1 MMLVTALSMIHI
13 INTNDN
19 KEVMVFMV
27 LFSVSMIDFLLCA
40 GLSRGDEGGNLHF
53 VTIFC
58 FSDGNSFK
66 YVELGAIEGGFI
78 SFHPDIKQ
86 CQTESIKIVKF

>member
-1 MMLVTALSMIHI
+1 MMLVTALSMILI
-13 INTNDN
+13 IKRNEN
-19 KEVMVFMV
+19 KEMVVFMV
-27 LFSVSMIDFLLCA
+27 LFSVSMIDFLLCV
-40 GLSRGDEGGNLHF
+40 GLSKGDEGGNLHF

-78 SFHPDIKQ
+78 SFHPDITQ